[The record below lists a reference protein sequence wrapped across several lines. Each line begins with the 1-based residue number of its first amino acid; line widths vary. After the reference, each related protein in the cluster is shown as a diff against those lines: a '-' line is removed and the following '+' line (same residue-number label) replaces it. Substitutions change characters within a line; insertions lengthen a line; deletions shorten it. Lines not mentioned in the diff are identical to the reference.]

1 MPKSLAVW
9 QAVKGG
15 YAFARRTVLLMI
27 GIPDYERYVR
37 HAKEHHP
44 DQPVMTYEE
53 FFKNRQDCRYGD
65 GRMGRCC

>member
-1 MPKSLAVW
+1 MPNLSSAW
-9 QAVKGG
+9 GGIKG
-15 YAFARRTVLLMI
+15 AWSFARRTVLLMI

-37 HAKEHHP
+37 HAKTHHP

-53 FFKNRQDCRYGD
+53 FFRNRQECRYGD